1 MSLLEFGTCSVTGL
15 CDAFEDLKLLDSSKH
30 LYAFIL
36 KATRAING
44 VGHLI
49 FEQMGWCAHTI
60 SFITAQV
67 VSLHGG
73 IFRHQATFQKF

>member
-1 MSLLEFGTCSVTGL
+1 MQCDGL
-15 CDAFEDLKLLDSSKH
+15 VRCLRGFEIVSISKH